1 MGLKNSLGIQ
11 AIFHYPFKS
20 YVSLE
25 RSNYFLYSLNKTNLS
40 LYISLT
46 FNCYHLLNTS
56 SLYTNKGE
64 YTTVNVTPTILILT
78 AKYGSGHIQVAK
90 VLATEFEKKG
100 YSIVIS
106 DLIEESYPSISQ
118 MTQQLLIKSYIYGQ
132 TFYKWFYYGT
142 NKINH
147 KGLIQ
152 FSQYLG
158 EKRLLQLINEYQP
171 AFIVT
176 TFPIHVAPMVIKKG
190 RFSIPVYTVITD
202 YCAHPYWINS
212 LIDHYFVA
220 SEEVKKTVEKYGVN
234 ANKINISGIP
244 IRSNFE
250 TILVDSTLYRK
261 INLVKSK
268 PIITIFAGAYG
279 VLKGV
284 KELAL
289 QLLQNPNNQVIVIC
303 GKNNELFKRLYPLV
317 QEYPATFRLYSYVN
331 EIHKLFSIS
340 TCLITKPGGITL
352 TEACA
357 LKVPLILY
365 RPIPGQ
371 ELENA
376 QYFQKNGA
384 ACITYSLSET
394 IGITNEI
401 IYSPNRLEK
410 MKARLNRL
418 YQPHAS
424 KSITDYIL
432 QQSVNAN
439 IIEGGN

>member
-1 MGLKNSLGIQ
+1 M
-11 AIFHYPFKS
+11 
-20 YVSLE
+20 
-25 RSNYFLYSLNKTNLS
+25 
-40 LYISLT
+40 
-46 FNCYHLLNTS
+46 LLP
-56 SLYTNKGE
+56 LFTNKGE
-64 YTTVNVTPTILILT
+64 YDIVNVTPTILILT
-78 AKYGSGHIQVAK
+78 AKYGSGHMQAAK
-90 VLATEFEKKG
+90 ALATEFEKRG
-100 YSIVIS
+100 YYIVIS

-142 NKINH
+142 NKINQ

-158 EKRLLQLINEYQP
+158 KKRLLQLIEEYQP
-171 AFIVT
+171 FFIVT

-220 SEEVKKTVEKYGVN
+220 SEEVKETVMKYGVSE
-234 ANKINISGIP
+234 NKISVSGIP
-244 IRSNFE
+244 IRNDFE
-250 TILVDSTLYRK
+250 TNQIDSTLYKRIK
-261 INLVKSK
+261 LVKSK

-284 KELAL
+284 KELAIK
-289 QLLQNPNNQVIVIC
+289 LLQNPNNQVIVIC
-303 GKNNELFKRLYPLV
+303 GKNNELYKRLYPFL
-317 QEYPATFRLYSYVN
+317 QEYPETFRLYSYVN
-331 EIHKLFSIS
+331 EIHELFSIS
-340 TCLITKPGGITL
+340 SCLITKPGGITL
-352 TEACA
+352 SEACA

-384 ACITYSLSET
+384 AYIAYSVSET
-394 IGITNEI
+394 IQITNEI
-401 IYSPNRLEK
+401 IHSPNRLNK

-418 YQPHAS
+418 YQPHAT

-432 QQSVNAN
+432 RQSVNAN
-439 IIEGGN
+439 IIEGGK